1 MIPDAFHF
9 HDRYA
14 ELKMPA
20 VIIAGENDRIVDIDT
35 QSARLHRDVKQ
46 SKLHR
51 LPDSGH
57 MVHQTATNLVMEAIE
72 EVQRRP

>member
-1 MIPDAFHF
+1 MIPDAFML
-9 HDRYA
+9 RGQYA
-14 ELKMPA
+14 NLKMPV

-46 SKLHR
+46 SKFHR

-57 MVHQTATNLVMEAIE
+57 MIHQTATNLVMEAIE